1 MIPQKVTIVEGKR
14 DFTRIVKKVSEDA
27 EDIIITKRGKPV
39 VVLLCYREY
48 KEMKRLRSY
57 LKMLQISESLKKY
70 QITAT
75 QIYEESK
82 KELERD
88 EYSH

>member
-48 KEMKRLRSY
+48 KEIKRLRSY

-82 KELERD
+82 KELEKD

>member
-1 MIPQKVTIVEGKR
+1 MITQKVTIVEGKR

-48 KEMKRLRSY
+48 KEIKRLRSY

-75 QIYEESK
+75 QIYEESR

>member
-14 DFTRIVKKVSEDA
+14 DFTSIVKKASEDA

-39 VVLLCYREY
+39 VVLLSYREY
-48 KEMKRLRSY
+48 KEINRLRSY

-75 QIYEESK
+75 QIYEESR

>member
-14 DFTRIVKKVSEDA
+14 DFTSIVKKASEDA

-39 VVLLCYREY
+39 VVLLSYREY
-48 KEMKRLRSY
+48 KEINRLRSY

-75 QIYEESK
+75 QIYEKSR

>member
-1 MIPQKVTIVEGKR
+1 MEQKVTIVEGKR
-14 DFTRIVKKVSEDA
+14 GFTSIVKKISEDA

-39 VVLLCYREY
+39 VVLISYEQY
-48 KEMKRLRSY
+48 KEIKRLRSY
-57 LKMLQISESLKKY
+57 LKMLQISESLKKH

-75 QIYEESK
+75 QIYEESR

-88 EYSH
+88 DHSH

>member
-1 MIPQKVTIVEGKR
+1 MITQKVTIVEGKR

-75 QIYEESK
+75 QIYEESR
-82 KELERD
+82 KELEKD

>member
-1 MIPQKVTIVEGKR
+1 MITQKVTIVEGKR
-14 DFTRIVKKVSEDA
+14 DFTSIVKKASEDA
-27 EDIIITKRGKPV
+27 EDIIITKRGKSV
-39 VVLLCYREY
+39 VVLLSYTEY
-48 KEMKRLRSY
+48 KEINRLRSY

-75 QIYEESK
+75 QIYEEGK

>member
-14 DFTRIVKKVSEDA
+14 DFTGIVKKVSEDA
-27 EDIIITKRGKPV
+27 EDIVITKRGKPV
-39 VVLLCYREY
+39 VVLLSYREY
-48 KEMKRLRSY
+48 KEIKRLRSY

-75 QIYEESK
+75 QIYEASR
-82 KELERD
+82 KELRRD
-88 EYSH
+88 EHSH

>member
-14 DFTRIVKKVSEDA
+14 DFTRIVKKASEDA

-39 VVLLCYREY
+39 VVLLSYREY
-48 KEMKRLRSY
+48 KEINRLRSY

-75 QIYEESK
+75 QIYEESR

>member
-1 MIPQKVTIVEGKR
+1 MIAQKVTIVEGKR
-14 DFTRIVKKVSEDA
+14 DFTSIVKKVSENA
-27 EDIIITKRGKPV
+27 EDIVITKRGKPV
-39 VVLLCYREY
+39 VVLLSYREY
-48 KEMKRLRSY
+48 KEVKRLRSY

-75 QIYEESK
+75 QIYEESR
-82 KELERD
+82 KELDRD

>member
-14 DFTRIVKKVSEDA
+14 DFTSIVKKASEDA

-39 VVLLCYREY
+39 VVLLSYREY
-48 KEMKRLRSY
+48 KEIKRLRSY

-75 QIYEESK
+75 QIYEESR

>member
-75 QIYEESK
+75 QIYEESR
-82 KELERD
+82 KELEKD

>member
-27 EDIIITKRGKPV
+27 KDIVITKRGKPV
-39 VVLLCYREY
+39 VVLLSYTEY

-75 QIYEESK
+75 QIYEESR

>member
-1 MIPQKVTIVEGKR
+1 MITQKVTIVEGKR
-14 DFTRIVKKVSEDA
+14 DFTSIVKKASEDA
-27 EDIIITKRGKPV
+27 EDIIITKRGKSV
-39 VVLLCYREY
+39 VVLLSYTEY
-48 KEMKRLRSY
+48 KEINRLRSY

-75 QIYEESK
+75 QIYEESR

>member
-14 DFTRIVKKVSEDA
+14 DFTSIVKKASEDA

-39 VVLLCYREY
+39 VVLLSYREY
-48 KEMKRLRSY
+48 KEINRLRSY

>member
-14 DFTRIVKKVSEDA
+14 DFTSIVKKVSEDA
-27 EDIIITKRGKPV
+27 KDIVITKRGKPV
-39 VVLLCYREY
+39 VVLLSYTEY
-48 KEMKRLRSY
+48 KEINRLRSY

-70 QITAT
+70 QITAA
-75 QIYEESK
+75 QIYEESR

>member
-39 VVLLCYREY
+39 VVLLSYREY
-48 KEMKRLRSY
+48 KEIKRLRSY

-75 QIYEESK
+75 QIYEESR